1 MVKHK
6 KMVSREEVEKIRKK
20 AQRRAQLA
28 SFGSSKTTSWF
39 PREVKK
45 NADGKVDYSG

>member
-6 KMVSREEVEKIRKK
+6 KTVSREEAEKIRKK

-45 NADGKVDYSG
+45 KDDGKVDYSG

>member
-1 MVKHK
+1 MVKRK
-6 KMVSREEVEKIRKK
+6 VTLSREDAEKNCKK

-45 NADGKVDYSG
+45 KADGKVDYSG